1 MKFTDLQE
9 ALKAFKNGDPII
21 VVDALSRENE
31 GDIIFPADSSTAEKI
46 NFCASKGRGLICI
59 AIDLSTAERLD
70 LKPLRSNQQDLF
82 HTAFFDPIDAA
93 VKHGTTTGI
102 SAHERSLT
110 AKLVTNKNATPTD
123 FIKPGHL
130 FPVVAKKQGLLERE
144 GHTEAS
150 VDLCKITGH
159 YPAAIICEIMQE
171 DGTMMRREGLF
182 SFAKEHGLPI
192 VSIQQILD
200 HRILTEN
207 HVVHSSSAQLPT
219 QFGNFTVHVFKNNFT
234 QTEHIALI
242 KDSNPNKK
250 PIVRIHS
257 ECITG
262 DVLSSLRCDCRDQLE
277 KSMKL
282 IQEHGNGILIYLKGH
297 EGRGIGLSNKI
308 AAYALQEE
316 GLNTFEA
323 NEKLGL
329 PRDNRNYQDAV
340 WMLKYFNI
348 EDFDLIT
355 NNSDKLNTVLKNGL
369 SANITQVNSQV
380 TSYNERYLKDKINIA
395 KHKIILEQ

>member
-1 MKFTDLQE
+1 MKFTDLHI
-9 ALKAFKNGDPII
+9 ALETFKKGDPVI

-31 GDIIFPADSSTAEKI
+31 GDIIFPADCSTPEKI
-46 NFCASKGRGLICI
+46 NFCATKGRGLICI
-59 AIDLSTAERLD
+59 AIDLATAERLD
-70 LKPLRSNQQDLF
+70 LKPLRTNQQDQF
-82 HTAFFDPIDAA
+82 HTAFYDPIDAA
-93 VKHGTTTGI
+93 AKHGTTTGI
-102 SAHERSLT
+102 SAHERSTT
-110 AKLVTNKNATPTD
+110 AKIVTNKNATAND

-130 FPVVAKKQGLLERE
+130 FPVVAKENGLMERE

-159 YPAAIICEIMQE
+159 YPAAIICEIMHE
-171 DGTMMRREGLF
+171 DGTMMRREGLA
-182 SFAKEHGLPI
+182 SFAIEHDLPI
-192 VSIQQILD
+192 ISIQQILD

-207 HVVHSSSAQLPT
+207 HVIHASQAKLPT
-219 QFGNFTVHVFKNNFT
+219 KFGDFTVHAFKNT
-234 QTEHIALI
+234 ITKIEHLALI
-242 KDSNPNKK
+242 KDSKSEVK

-282 IQEHGNGILIYLKGH
+282 IHENGNGILIYLKGH
-297 EGRGIGLSNKI
+297 EGRGIGISNKI

-329 PRDNRNYQDAV
+329 PKDDRNYQDAV
-340 WMLKYFNI
+340 WILKYFNI
-348 EDFDLIT
+348 DVFDLIT
-355 NNSDKLNTVLKNGL
+355 NNNDKLNTVLKNGMQV
-369 SANITQVNSQV
+369 NVTQVHSKV
-380 TSYNERYLKDKINIA
+380 TAHNEQYLKDKINITR
-395 KHKIILEQ
+395 HEIILEQ

>member
-9 ALKAFKNGDPII
+9 ALKSFKNGNPVV

-31 GDIIFPADSSTAEKI
+31 GDIIFPADSSTPEKI
-46 NFCASKGRGLICI
+46 NFCASKGKGLICI
-59 AIDLSTAERLD
+59 AIDSSTAERLD
-70 LKPLRSNQQDLF
+70 LKPLRSNQQDLY

-110 AKLVTNKNATPTD
+110 AKLITDKNSTPAD

-150 VDLCKITGH
+150 VDLCKLTGR

-182 SFAKEHGLPI
+182 SFAKEHKLPI

-207 HVVHSSSAQLPT
+207 HIVHSSSAQLPT
-219 QFGNFTVHVFKNNFT
+219 QFGNFTVHAFKNNFT
-234 QTEHIALI
+234 ETEHIALI
-242 KDSNPNKK
+242 KNSNPNKK

-282 IQEHGNGILIYLKGH
+282 IQENGNGVLIYLKGH

-329 PRDNRNYQDAV
+329 PRDDRNYQDAV
-340 WMLKYFNI
+340 WMLKYFDI

-380 TSYNERYLKDKINIA
+380 TTYNERYLKDKISIA
-395 KHKIILEQ
+395 KHQIILEQ

>member
-1 MKFTDLQE
+1 
-9 ALKAFKNGDPII
+9 
-21 VVDALSRENE
+21 
-31 GDIIFPADSSTAEKI
+31 
-46 NFCASKGRGLICI
+46 
-59 AIDLSTAERLD
+59 
-70 LKPLRSNQQDLF
+70 
-82 HTAFFDPIDAA
+82 

-110 AKLVTNKNATPTD
+110 AKLITDKNSTPAD

-150 VDLCKITGH
+150 VDLCKLTGR

-182 SFAKEHGLPI
+182 SFAKEHKLPI

-207 HVVHSSSAQLPT
+207 HIVHSSSAQLPT
-219 QFGNFTVHVFKNNFT
+219 QFGNFTVHAFKNNFT
-234 QTEHIALI
+234 ETEHIALI
-242 KDSNPNKK
+242 KNSNPNKK

-282 IQEHGNGILIYLKGH
+282 IQENGNGVLIYLKGH

-329 PRDNRNYQDAV
+329 PRDDRNYQDAV
-340 WMLKYFNI
+340 WMLKYFDI

-380 TSYNERYLKDKINIA
+380 TTYNERYLKDKISIA
-395 KHKIILEQ
+395 KHQIILEQ

>member
-9 ALKAFKNGDPII
+9 ALKSFKNGNPVV

-31 GDIIFPADSSTAEKI
+31 GDIIFPADSSTPEKI
-46 NFCASKGRGLICI
+46 NFCASEGKGLICI
-59 AIDLSTAERLD
+59 AIDPSTAERLD
-70 LKPLRSNQQDLF
+70 LKPLRSNQQDLY

-110 AKLVTNKNATPTD
+110 AKLITDKNSTPAD

-150 VDLCKITGH
+150 VDLCKLTGR

-182 SFAKEHGLPI
+182 SFAKEHKLPI

-207 HVVHSSSAQLPT
+207 HIVHSSSAQLPT
-219 QFGNFTVHVFKNNFT
+219 QFGNFTVHAFKNNFT
-234 QTEHIALI
+234 ETEHIALI
-242 KDSNPNKK
+242 KNSNPNKK

-282 IQEHGNGILIYLKGH
+282 IQENGNGVLIYLKGH

-329 PRDNRNYQDAV
+329 PRDDRNYQDAV
-340 WMLKYFNI
+340 WMLKYFDI

-380 TSYNERYLKDKINIA
+380 TTYNERYLKDKISIA
-395 KHKIILEQ
+395 KHQIILEQ

>member
-9 ALKAFKNGDPII
+9 ALKSFKNGNPVV

-31 GDIIFPADSSTAEKI
+31 GDIIFPADSSTPEKI
-46 NFCASKGRGLICI
+46 NFCASKGKGLICI
-59 AIDLSTAERLD
+59 AIDPSTAERLD
-70 LKPLRSNQQDLF
+70 LKPLRSNQQDLY

-110 AKLVTNKNATPTD
+110 AKLITDKNSTPAD

-150 VDLCKITGH
+150 VDLCKLTGH

-182 SFAKEHGLPI
+182 SFAKEHKLPI

-207 HVVHSSSAQLPT
+207 HIVHSSSAQLPT
-219 QFGNFTVHVFKNNFT
+219 QFGNFTVHAFKNNFT
-234 QTEHIALI
+234 ETEHIALI
-242 KDSNPNKK
+242 KNSNPNKK

-282 IQEHGNGILIYLKGH
+282 IQENGNGVLIYLKGH

-329 PRDNRNYQDAV
+329 PRDDRNYQDAV
-340 WMLKYFNI
+340 WMLKYFDI

-380 TSYNERYLKDKINIA
+380 TTYNERYLKDKISIA
-395 KHKIILEQ
+395 KHQIILEQ

>member
-9 ALKAFKNGDPII
+9 ALKSFKNGNPVV

-31 GDIIFPADSSTAEKI
+31 GDIIFPADSSTPEKI
-46 NFCASKGRGLICI
+46 NFCASKGKGLICI
-59 AIDLSTAERLD
+59 AIDQSTAERLD
-70 LKPLRSNQQDLF
+70 LKPLRSNQQDLY

-93 VKHGTTTGI
+93 VNHGTTTGI

-110 AKLVTNKNATPTD
+110 AKLITDKNSTPAD

-150 VDLCKITGH
+150 VDLCKLTGR

-182 SFAKEHGLPI
+182 SFAKEHKLPI

-207 HVVHSSSAQLPT
+207 HIVHSSSAQLPT
-219 QFGNFTVHVFKNNFT
+219 QFGNFTVHAFKNNFT
-234 QTEHIALI
+234 ETEHIALI
-242 KDSNPNKK
+242 KNSNPNKK

-282 IQEHGNGILIYLKGH
+282 IQENGNGVLIYLKGH

-340 WMLKYFNI
+340 WMLKYFDI

-380 TSYNERYLKDKINIA
+380 TTYNERYLKDKISIA
-395 KHKIILEQ
+395 KHQIILEQ

>member
-1 MKFTDLQE
+1 
-9 ALKAFKNGDPII
+9 
-21 VVDALSRENE
+21 
-31 GDIIFPADSSTAEKI
+31 
-46 NFCASKGRGLICI
+46 
-59 AIDLSTAERLD
+59 
-70 LKPLRSNQQDLF
+70 
-82 HTAFFDPIDAA
+82 
-93 VKHGTTTGI
+93 
-102 SAHERSLT
+102 
-110 AKLVTNKNATPTD
+110 
-123 FIKPGHL
+123 
-130 FPVVAKKQGLLERE
+130 
-144 GHTEAS
+144 
-150 VDLCKITGH
+150 
-159 YPAAIICEIMQE
+159 MQE

-182 SFAKEHGLPI
+182 SFAKEHKLPI

-207 HVVHSSSAQLPT
+207 HIVHSSSAQLPT
-219 QFGNFTVHVFKNNFT
+219 QFGNFTVHAFKNNFT
-234 QTEHIALI
+234 ETEHIALI
-242 KDSNPNKK
+242 KNSNPNKK

-282 IQEHGNGILIYLKGH
+282 IQENGNGVLIYLKGH

-329 PRDNRNYQDAV
+329 PRDDRNYQDAV
-340 WMLKYFNI
+340 WILKYFDI

-380 TSYNERYLKDKINIA
+380 TTYNERYLKDKISIA
-395 KHKIILEQ
+395 KHQIILEQ